1 MHRYRSHTCG
11 ELRASDVGTDV
22 RLSGWLHNRRD
33 LGGILFIDLRDH
45 YGITQLVARP
55 GTAAADVLDKLS
67 KETVV
72 RIDGKVVSR
81 GTDNVNPDLPTGEI
95 EIEAAEVEVLGAAA
109 PLPFT
114 INTDDGVNEE
124 RRLEYRFLDLR
135 RERMH
140 RNIMLRSAVIA
151 SIRSKM
157 VALGFNEMATPI
169 LTATSPEGARDFVV
183 PSRLN
188 PGKFY
193 ALPQAPQQF
202 KQLLM
207 ISGFDRY
214 FQIAPCFR
222 DEDARADRS
231 PGEFYQLD
239 VEMSFVEQEDV
250 FQPIEKL
257 MTELFTEFGGGRPV
271 TSPFPRIPFR
281 ESMLKYG
288 NDKPDLRAKLELV
301 DITDV
306 FEGSEFK
313 AFAGKHVRALA
324 VPDTAAQPRKFFDG
338 LGEYAIS
345 LGAKGLAWVRV
356 GEDGSLTGPIAK
368 FLTEEN
374 VKVLT
379 ERLGL
384 AAGHAVFFGAGEFDE
399 VSKIMG
405 PVRVEAA
412 KRAGQFEENV
422 FRFCWIVDF
431 PMYEKDEE
439 TGKIDFSHNPFSM
452 PQGGMKDLEEKDPLD
467 ILAWQYDI
475 VCNGIE
481 LSSGAIRNHEPEVM
495 LKAFEIAGYEAETV
509 EREFAGM
516 LRAFRLGAPPHGGIA
531 PGVDRIVMLLADEP
545 NIRETIAFPLNGNA
559 QDLMMGAP
567 TVLEESRLRELNI
580 ALRKPVETK
589 AADAKAADA
598 KPVAEAVHP
607 DAAR

>member
-11 ELRASDVGTDV
+11 ELRSSDVGTDV

-33 LGGILFIDLRDH
+33 LGGILFIALRDH

-55 GTAAADVLDKLS
+55 GTEAYEALDKLT
-67 KETVV
+67 KESTVRV
-72 RIDGKVVSR
+72 DGKVVSR
-81 GTDNVNPDLPTGEI
+81 GADNINPDLPTGEV
-95 EIEAAEVEVLGAAA
+95 EVEVGEVELLGAAQ

-114 INTDDGVNEE
+114 INTEDGVNEE

-140 RNIMLRSAVIA
+140 RNIMLRTSVIS

-183 PSRLN
+183 PSRLHA
-188 PGKFY
+188 GRFY

-250 FQPIEKL
+250 FRPIEQL
-257 MTELFTEFGGGRPV
+257 MTELFEEFGNGRHV

-281 ESMLKYG
+281 EAMLKYG
-288 NDKPDLRAKLELV
+288 SDKPDLRAQLELV

-313 AFAGKHVRALA
+313 AFAGKHVRALP
-324 VPDTAAQPRKFFDG
+324 VPDVSGQPRKFFDQ
-338 LGEYAIS
+338 LGDYAVS
-345 LGAKGLAWVRV
+345 QGAKGLAWVRV
-356 GEDGSLTGPIAK
+356 GEDGKLSGPIAK

-374 VKVLT
+374 VAELT
-379 ERLGL
+379 KRLSL
-384 AAGHAVFFGAGEFDE
+384 APGHAVFFGAGEFDE

-405 PVRVEAA
+405 AVRVEAA
-412 KRAGQFEENV
+412 KRAGHFEENV

-452 PQGGMKDLEEKDPLD
+452 PQGGMDALENQDPLD

-475 VCNGIE
+475 VCNGVE
-481 LSSGAIRNHEPEVM
+481 LSSGAIRNHEPEIM
-495 LKAFEIAGYEAETV
+495 LKAFEIAGYDAETV

-516 LRAFRLGAPPHGGIA
+516 LRAFRFGAPPHGGIA

-567 TVLEESRLRELNI
+567 TELDESRLRELH
-580 ALRKPVETK
+580 LTVRKPQPK
-589 AADAKAADA
+589 
-598 KPVAEAVHP
+598 
-607 DAAR
+607 

>member
-11 ELRASDVGTDV
+11 ELRASDVGSDV

-55 GTAAADVLDKLS
+55 GTPAYEALDKVS
-67 KETVV
+67 KESTV

-81 GTDNVNPDLPTGEI
+81 GTENVNPDLPTGEV
-95 EIEAAEVEVLGAAA
+95 EVEVSEVELLGAAA

-114 INTDDGVNEE
+114 INAEDGVNEE

-140 RNIMLRSAVIA
+140 RNILLRTAVISA
-151 SIRSKM
+151 IRHKM
-157 VALGFNEMATPI
+157 TALGFNEMATPI
-169 LTATSPEGARDFVV
+169 LSATSPEGARDFVV

-257 MTELFTEFGGGRPV
+257 MTELFEEFGGDRHV

-288 NDKPDLRAKLELV
+288 SDKPDLRAQLELT
-301 DITDV
+301 DITDI

-324 VPDTAAQPRKFFDG
+324 VPDVAGQSRKFFDG
-338 LGEYAIS
+338 LGDYAVEQ
-345 LGAKGLAWVRV
+345 GAKGLAWVRV

-374 VKVLT
+374 VAELT
-379 ERLGL
+379 KRLSL
-384 AAGHAVFFGAGEFDE
+384 APGHAVFFGAGEFDE

-405 PVRVEAA
+405 AVRVEAA
-412 KRAGQFEENV
+412 KRSGNFEENV

-431 PMYEKDEE
+431 PMYEKDED

-452 PQGGMKDLEEKDPLD
+452 PQGGLEALETQDPLD
-467 ILAWQYDI
+467 ILGWQYDI
-475 VCNGIE
+475 VCNGVE
-481 LSSGAIRNHEPEVM
+481 LSSGAIRNHEPEIM
-495 LKAFEIAGYEAETV
+495 LKAFEIAGYDRETV
-509 EREFAGM
+509 EEQFAGM
-516 LRAFRLGAPPHGGIA
+516 LRAFRFGAPPHGGIA

-567 TVLEESRLRELNI
+567 TELDETRLRELHI
-580 ALRKPVETK
+580 SVRKPQPK
-589 AADAKAADA
+589 
-598 KPVAEAVHP
+598 
-607 DAAR
+607 

>member
-11 ELRASDVGTDV
+11 ELRSSDVGTDV

-45 YGITQLVARP
+45 HGITQLVARP
-55 GTAAADVLDKLS
+55 GTEAYEALDKLT
-67 KETVV
+67 KESTVRV
-72 RIDGKVVSR
+72 DGKVVSR
-81 GTDNVNPDLPTGEI
+81 GADNINPDLPTGEV
-95 EIEAAEVEVLGAAA
+95 EVEVGEVELLGAAQ

-114 INTDDGVNEE
+114 INTEDGVNEE

-140 RNIMLRSAVIA
+140 RNIMLRTSVISA
-151 SIRSKM
+151 IRHKM
-157 VALGFNEMATPI
+157 VTLGFNEMATPI

-183 PSRLN
+183 PSRLHA
-188 PGKFY
+188 GRFY

-250 FQPIEKL
+250 FQPIERL
-257 MTELFTEFGGGRPV
+257 MTELFTEFGNGREV

-281 ESMLKYG
+281 EAMLKYG
-288 NDKPDLRAKLELV
+288 SDKPDLRAQLELV

-313 AFAGKHVRALA
+313 AFAGKHVRALP
-324 VPDTAAQPRKFFDG
+324 VPDVSAQPRKFFDQ
-338 LGEYAIS
+338 LGDYAVS
-345 LGAKGLAWVRV
+345 QGAKGLAWVRV
-356 GEDGSLTGPIAK
+356 GEDGKLSGPIAK

-374 VKVLT
+374 VAELT
-379 ERLGL
+379 KRLSL

-405 PVRVEAA
+405 AVRVEAA
-412 KRAGQFEENV
+412 KRAGHFEENV

-439 TGKIDFSHNPFSM
+439 TGRIDFSHNPFSM
-452 PQGGMKDLEEKDPLD
+452 PQGGMDALENQDPLD
-467 ILAWQYDI
+467 VLAWQYDI
-475 VCNGIE
+475 VCNGVE
-481 LSSGAIRNHEPEVM
+481 LSSGAIRNHEPEIM
-495 LKAFEIAGYEAETV
+495 LKAFEIAGYDAETV

-516 LRAFRLGAPPHGGIA
+516 LRALRFGAPPHGGIA

-567 TVLEESRLRELNI
+567 TELDETRLRELH
-580 ALRKPVETK
+580 LTVRKPQPK
-589 AADAKAADA
+589 
-598 KPVAEAVHP
+598 
-607 DAAR
+607 

>member
-11 ELRASDVGTDV
+11 ELRSSDVGTDV

-55 GTAAADVLDKLS
+55 GTEAYEALDKLT
-67 KETVV
+67 KESTVRV
-72 RIDGKVVSR
+72 DGKVVSR
-81 GTDNVNPDLPTGEI
+81 GADNINPDLPTGEV
-95 EIEAAEVEVLGAAA
+95 EVEVGEVELLGAAQ

-114 INTDDGVNEE
+114 INTEDGVNEE

-140 RNIMLRSAVIA
+140 RNIMMRTAVISA
-151 SIRSKM
+151 IRHKM

-183 PSRLN
+183 PSRLHA
-188 PGKFY
+188 GRFY

-250 FQPIEKL
+250 FQPVERL
-257 MTELFTEFGGGRPV
+257 MTELFTEFGGGREV

-281 ESMLKYG
+281 EAMLKYG
-288 NDKPDLRAKLELV
+288 SDKPDLRAKLELV
-301 DITDV
+301 DITDI
-306 FEGSEFK
+306 FAGSEFK
-313 AFAGKHVRALA
+313 AFAGKHVRALP
-324 VPDTAAQPRKFFDG
+324 VPDVSGQPRKFFDQ
-338 LGEYAIS
+338 LGDYAVS
-345 LGAKGLAWVRV
+345 QGAKGLAWVRV
-356 GEDGSLTGPIAK
+356 GEDATLTGPIAK

-374 VKVLT
+374 VAELT
-379 ERLGL
+379 KRLSL
-384 AAGHAVFFGAGEFDE
+384 APGHAVFFGAGEFDE

-405 PVRVEAA
+405 AVRVEAA
-412 KRAGQFEENV
+412 KRAGHFEENV

-452 PQGGMKDLEEKDPLD
+452 PQGGMDALENQDPLD

-475 VCNGIE
+475 VCNGVE
-481 LSSGAIRNHEPEVM
+481 LSSGAIRNHEPDIM
-495 LKAFEIAGYEAETV
+495 LKAFAIAGYDAETV

-516 LRAFRLGAPPHGGIA
+516 LRALRFGAPPHGGIA

-567 TVLEESRLRELNI
+567 TELDETRLRELH
-580 ALRKPVETK
+580 LTVRKPQPK
-589 AADAKAADA
+589 
-598 KPVAEAVHP
+598 
-607 DAAR
+607 

>member
-55 GTAAADVLDKLS
+55 GTPAYEALDKLS

-72 RIDGKVVSR
+72 RVDGKVVSR
-81 GTDNVNPDLPTGEI
+81 GTENVNTELPTGEI
-95 EIEAAEVEVLGAAA
+95 EIEVGEVEVLGAAA

-114 INTDDGVNEE
+114 INAEDGVNEE

-140 RNIMLRSAVIA
+140 RNIMLRTAVISA
-151 SIRSKM
+151 IRHKM

-183 PSRLN
+183 PSRLH
-188 PGKFY
+188 PGRFY

-250 FQPIEKL
+250 FRPIEQL
-257 MTELFTEFGGGRPV
+257 MTELFEEFGGGRHV

-281 ESMLKYG
+281 EAMLKYG
-288 NDKPDLRAKLELV
+288 SDKPDLRAKLELV
-301 DITDV
+301 DVTDV

-313 AFAGKHVRALA
+313 AFAGKHVRALPVPA
-324 VPDTAAQPRKFFDG
+324 VQDQPRKFFDQ
-338 LGEYAIS
+338 LGDYAVS
-345 LGAKGLAWVRV
+345 QGAKGLAWVRV

-374 VKVLT
+374 VAELT
-379 ERLGL
+379 KRLSL

-405 PVRVEAA
+405 AVRVEAA
-412 KRAGQFEENV
+412 KRAGQFEQDV

-452 PQGGMKDLEEKDPLD
+452 PQGGLQALETQDPLD

-475 VCNGIE
+475 VCNGVE
-481 LSSGAIRNHEPEVM
+481 LSSGAIRNHEPDIM
-495 LKAFEIAGYEAETV
+495 LKAFEIAGYDAETV

-516 LRAFRLGAPPHGGIA
+516 LRAFRFGAPPHGGIA

-567 TVLEESRLRELNI
+567 TELEPARLKELHLTVN
-580 ALRKPVETK
+580 KPQPK
-589 AADAKAADA
+589 
-598 KPVAEAVHP
+598 
-607 DAAR
+607 

>member
-1 MHRYRSHTCG
+1 MHRYRSHNCG
-11 ELRASDVGTDV
+11 ELRAADVGTDV

-55 GTAAADVLDKLS
+55 GTAAAEVLDKLT

-72 RIDGKVVSR
+72 RVDGKVVSR
-81 GTDNVNPDLPTGEI
+81 GAENVNPELPTGEI
-95 EIEAAEVEVLGAAA
+95 EIEASEVEVLGAAQQI
-109 PLPFT
+109 PFT
-114 INTDDGVNEE
+114 INADDGVNEE
-124 RRLEYRFLDLR
+124 KRLEYRFLDLR

-151 SIRSKM
+151 SIRHKM
-157 VALGFNEMATPI
+157 TTLGFNEMATPI
-169 LTATSPEGARDFVV
+169 LSATSPEGARDFVV
-183 PSRLN
+183 PSRLH

-239 VEMSFVEQEDV
+239 IEMSFVEQEDV
-250 FQPIEKL
+250 FQPVEKL
-257 MTELFTEFGGGRPV
+257 MTELFEEFGGGRHV
-271 TSPFPRIPFR
+271 SSPFPRIPFR
-281 ESMLKYG
+281 EAMLKYG
-288 NDKPDLRAKLELV
+288 SDKPDLRAQLELV

-313 AFAGKHVRALA
+313 AFAGKHVRALPVPA
-324 VPDTAAQPRKFFDG
+324 VQDQPRKFFDQ
-338 LGEYAIS
+338 LGEFAVEQ
-345 LGAKGLAWVRV
+345 GAKGLAWVRV
-356 GEDGSLTGPIAK
+356 GADGALTGPIAK

-384 AAGHAVFFGAGEFDE
+384 QPGHAVFFGAGEFDE

-405 PVRVEAA
+405 AVRVEAA
-412 KRAGQFEENV
+412 KRAGHFEEGV

-431 PMYEKDEE
+431 PMYERDEE

-467 ILAWQYDI
+467 ILGWQYDI
-475 VCNGIE
+475 VCNGVE
-481 LSSGAIRNHEPEVM
+481 LSSGAIRNHEPDIM
-495 LKAFEIAGYEAETV
+495 IKAFEIAGYDRDTV
-509 EREFAGM
+509 EEQFAGM
-516 LRAFRLGAPPHGGIA
+516 LRAFRFGAPPHGGIA

-567 TVLEESRLRELNI
+567 SELEAARLKELHLNI
-580 ALRKPVETK
+580 YTGP
-589 AADAKAADA
+589 A
-598 KPVAEAVHP
+598 KPTP
-607 DAAR
+607 YKPTK

>member
-11 ELRASDVGTDV
+11 ELRASDVGSDV

-55 GTAAADVLDKLS
+55 GTPAYEALDKLS
-67 KETVV
+67 KESTVRV
-72 RIDGKVVSR
+72 DGKVVSR
-81 GTDNVNPDLPTGEI
+81 GTENVNPDLPTGEV
-95 EIEAAEVEVLGAAA
+95 EVEVGEVELLGAAA

-114 INTDDGVNEE
+114 INTEDGVNEE

-140 RNIMLRSAVIA
+140 RNILLRTSVISA
-151 SIRSKM
+151 IRHKM
-157 VALGFNEMATPI
+157 AAMNFNEMATPI

-257 MTELFTEFGGGRPV
+257 MTDLFEEFGGGRPV

-281 ESMLKYG
+281 EAMAKYG
-288 NDKPDLRAKLELV
+288 SDKPDLRAKLELV
-301 DITDV
+301 DLTDI
-306 FEGSEFK
+306 FAGSEFK
-313 AFAGKHVRALA
+313 AFAGKHVRALP
-324 VPDTAAQPRKFFDG
+324 VPDVAAQPRKFFDQ
-338 LGEYAIS
+338 LGEYAVEQ
-345 LGAKGLAWVRV
+345 GAKGLAWVRV

-374 VKVLT
+374 VAEMTK
-379 ERLGL
+379 RLSL
-384 AAGHAVFFGAGEFDE
+384 AAGHAVFFGAGEYDE

-405 PVRVEAA
+405 AVRVEAA

-452 PQGGMKDLEEKDPLD
+452 PQGGMDALENQDPLD

-475 VCNGIE
+475 VCNGVE
-481 LSSGAIRNHEPEVM
+481 LSSGAIRNHEPDIM
-495 LKAFEIAGYEAETV
+495 LKAFEIAGYDHETV

-516 LRAFRLGAPPHGGIA
+516 LRALRFGAPPHGGIA

-567 TVLEESRLRELNI
+567 TELEENRLRELH
-580 ALRKPVETK
+580 LTVRKPQPK
-589 AADAKAADA
+589 
-598 KPVAEAVHP
+598 
-607 DAAR
+607 

>member
-55 GTAAADVLDKLS
+55 GTEAYEALDKLS
-67 KETVV
+67 KESTVRV
-72 RIDGKVVSR
+72 DGKVVSR
-81 GTDNVNPDLPTGEI
+81 GAENVNPDLPTGEV
-95 EIEAAEVEVLGAAA
+95 EVEVSEVELLGAAQ

-114 INTDDGVNEE
+114 INAEDGVNEE

-140 RNIMLRSAVIA
+140 RNIMLRTQVISA
-151 SIRSKM
+151 IRSKM

-183 PSRLN
+183 PSRLHA
-188 PGKFY
+188 GRFY

-257 MTELFTEFGGGRPV
+257 MTELFTEFGGGREV

-281 ESMLKYG
+281 EAMLKYG
-288 NDKPDLRAKLELV
+288 SDKPDLRAKLELV

-306 FEGSEFK
+306 FAGSEFK
-313 AFAGKHVRALA
+313 AFAGRHVRALP
-324 VPDTAAQPRKFFDG
+324 VPDVSGQPRKFFDQ
-338 LGEYAIS
+338 LGDYAVS
-345 LGAKGLAWVRV
+345 QGAKGLAWVRV

-374 VKVLT
+374 VAELT
-379 ERLGL
+379 KRLGL

-405 PVRVEAA
+405 AVRVEAA
-412 KRAGQFEENV
+412 KRARHFEENV

-452 PQGGMKDLEEKDPLD
+452 PQGGLEALESQDPLD

-475 VCNGIE
+475 VCNGVE
-481 LSSGAIRNHEPEVM
+481 LSSGAIRNHEPDIM
-495 LKAFEIAGYEAETV
+495 LKAFEIAGYDAETV

-516 LRAFRLGAPPHGGIA
+516 LRAFRFGAPPHGGIA

-567 TVLEESRLRELNI
+567 TELDESRLRELH
-580 ALRKPVETK
+580 LSVRKPQPK
-589 AADAKAADA
+589 
-598 KPVAEAVHP
+598 
-607 DAAR
+607 

>member
-55 GTAAADVLDKLS
+55 GTAAYEALDKQT
-67 KETVV
+67 KESVV
-72 RIDGKVVSR
+72 RVDGKVVSR
-81 GTDNVNPDLPTGEI
+81 GAENINPDLPTGEI
-95 EIEAAEVEVLGAAA
+95 EVEVAEVEVLGASA

-140 RNIMLRSAVIA
+140 RNIMLRTAVISA
-151 SIRSKM
+151 IRQKM

-239 VEMSFVEQEDV
+239 IEMSFVEQEDV
-250 FQPIEKL
+250 FRPVEQL
-257 MTELFTEFGGGRPV
+257 MTELFEEFGGGRHV

-281 ESMLKYG
+281 EAMLKYG
-288 NDKPDLRAKLELV
+288 SDKPDLRAQLELV

-306 FEGSEFK
+306 FADSEFK
-313 AFAGKHVRALA
+313 AFAGKHVRALP
-324 VPDTAAQPRKFFDG
+324 VPDVAGQTRKFFDA
-338 LGEYAIS
+338 LGEFAVEH
-345 LGAKGLAWVRV
+345 GAKGLAWIRV
-356 GEDGSLTGPIAK
+356 ADDMSFSGPIAK

-374 VKVLT
+374 IKTLV

-384 AAGHAVFFGAGEFDE
+384 KPGHAVFFGAGDFDE

-405 PVRVEAA
+405 AVRVEAA
-412 KRAGQFEENV
+412 KRAGHFEEGV

-439 TGKIDFSHNPFSM
+439 TGRIDFSHNPFSM
-452 PQGGMKDLEEKDPLD
+452 PQGGLEALETQDPLD
-467 ILAWQYDI
+467 ILGWQYDI
-475 VCNGIE
+475 VCNGVE
-481 LSSGAIRNHEPEVM
+481 LSSGAIRNHEPDIM
-495 LKAFEIAGYEAETV
+495 FKAFEIAGYDRETV
-509 EREFAGM
+509 EREFSGM
-516 LRAFRLGAPPHGGIA
+516 LKAFQYGAPPHGGIA

-567 TVLEESRLRELNI
+567 TELDEARLRELNI
-580 ALRKPVETK
+580 ALRKPVADK
-589 AADAKAADA
+589 SDKDAK
-598 KPVAEAVHP
+598 K
-607 DAAR
+607 

>member
-11 ELRASDVGTDV
+11 ELRATDVGSDV

-45 YGITQLVARP
+45 YGLVQLVARP
-55 GTAAADVLDKLS
+55 DTPGFEALDKLS

-72 RIDGKVVSR
+72 RIDGKVISR
-81 GTDNVNPDLPTGEI
+81 GAENVNPELATGEI
-95 EIEAAEVEVLGAAA
+95 EVEVGEVEVLGAAQQ
-109 PLPFT
+109 LPFQ
-114 INTDDGVNEE
+114 INQDDGVGEE

-140 RNIMLRSAVIA
+140 RNIMLRSAVVA
-151 SIRSKM
+151 AIRSKM

-202 KQLLM
+202 KQLFM
-207 ISGFDRY
+207 VSGFDRY

-257 MTELFTEFGGGRPV
+257 MTELFTEFGGGREV

-288 NDKPDLRAKLELV
+288 NDKPDLRAQLELV
-301 DITDV
+301 DITDI
-306 FEGSEFK
+306 FEDSDFK
-313 AFAGKHVRALA
+313 AFAGKHVRALP
-324 VPDTAAQPRKFFDG
+324 VPDTASQSRKFFDG
-338 LGEYAIS
+338 LGEYAVEQ
-345 LGAKGLAWVRV
+345 GAKGLAWVRV
-356 GEDGSLTGPIAK
+356 AEDGTLSGPIAK
-368 FLTEEN
+368 FLTEAN
-374 VKVLT
+374 VAELT
-379 ERLGL
+379 KRLGL
-384 AAGHAVFFGAGEFDE
+384 EAGHAVFFGAGEFDE

-405 PVRVEAA
+405 AVRVEAA
-412 KRAGQFEENV
+412 KRAGHFEENV

-431 PMYEKDEE
+431 PMYEKDED

-481 LSSGAIRNHEPEVM
+481 LSSGAIRNHEPEIM
-495 LKAFEIAGYEAETV
+495 LKAFEIAGYDRDTV
-509 EREFAGM
+509 EHEFAGM
-516 LRAFRLGAPPHGGIA
+516 LRAFRFGAPPHGGIA

-545 NIRETIAFPLNGNA
+545 NIRETISFPLNQNA

-567 TVLEESRLRELNI
+567 TELDESRLKELNI
-580 ALRKPVETK
+580 ALRKPVASGKGEGEK
-589 AADAKAADA
+589 
-598 KPVAEAVHP
+598 
-607 DAAR
+607 

>member
-11 ELRASDVGTDV
+11 ELRASDVNADV

-55 GTAAADVLDKLS
+55 GTAAAAVLDKLS

-72 RIDGKVVSR
+72 RVDGKVVSR
-81 GTDNVNPDLPTGEI
+81 GTENINPELPTGEI
-95 EIEAAEVEVLGAAA
+95 EVEAVEVEVLGAAA

-151 SIRSKM
+151 AIRHKM

-250 FQPIEKL
+250 FQPIERL
-257 MTELFTEFGGGRPV
+257 MTELFTEFRGGREV

-356 GEDGSLTGPIAK
+356 GEDGGLTGPIAK

-399 VSKIMG
+399 VSKIMSG
-405 PVRVEAA
+405 VRVEAA

-567 TVLEESRLRELNI
+567 TVLEEARLRELNI

-589 AADAKAADA
+589 AADAK
-598 KPVAEAVHP
+598 PIAEAVHP

>member
-11 ELRASDVGTDV
+11 ELRASDVESDV

-55 GTAAADVLDKLS
+55 GTPAYEALDKVS
-67 KETVV
+67 KESTVRV
-72 RIDGKVVSR
+72 DGKVVSR
-81 GTDNVNPDLPTGEI
+81 GTENVNPDLPTGEI
-95 EIEAAEVEVLGAAA
+95 EVEVSEVELLGAAA

-114 INTDDGVNEE
+114 INAEDGVNEE

-140 RNIMLRSAVIA
+140 RNILLRTAVISA
-151 SIRSKM
+151 IRHKM
-157 VALGFNEMATPI
+157 TALGFNEMATPI
-169 LTATSPEGARDFVV
+169 LSATSPEGARDFVV

-257 MTELFTEFGGGRPV
+257 MTELFEEFGNGRHV

-281 ESMLKYG
+281 EAMLKYG
-288 NDKPDLRAKLELV
+288 SDKPDLRAQLELV
-301 DITDV
+301 DITDI

-313 AFAGKHVRALA
+313 AFAGKHVRALP
-324 VPDTAAQPRKFFDG
+324 VPDVSAQPRKFFDQ
-338 LGEYAIS
+338 LGDFAVT

-356 GEDGSLTGPIAK
+356 AEDGSLTGPIAK

-374 VKVLT
+374 VAELT
-379 ERLGL
+379 KRLSL

-405 PVRVEAA
+405 AVRVEAA
-412 KRAGQFEENV
+412 KRAGHFEENV

-431 PMYEKDEE
+431 PMYEKDED

-452 PQGGMKDLEEKDPLD
+452 PQGGLEALETQDPLD
-467 ILAWQYDI
+467 ILGWQYDI
-475 VCNGIE
+475 VCNGVE
-481 LSSGAIRNHEPEVM
+481 LSSGAIRNHEPEIM
-495 LKAFEIAGYEAETV
+495 LKAFEIAGYDRETV
-509 EREFAGM
+509 EEQFAGM
-516 LRAFRLGAPPHGGIA
+516 LRAFRFGAPPHGGIA

-567 TVLEESRLRELNI
+567 TELDETRLRELH
-580 ALRKPVETK
+580 LSVRKPQPK
-589 AADAKAADA
+589 
-598 KPVAEAVHP
+598 
-607 DAAR
+607 

>member
-11 ELRASDVGTDV
+11 QLRASDVGTDV

-55 GTAAADVLDKLS
+55 GTAAYEALDKLS
-67 KETVV
+67 KESTVRV
-72 RIDGKVVSR
+72 DGRVVSR
-81 GTDNVNPDLPTGEI
+81 GTENINSDLPTGEV
-95 EIEAAEVEVLGAAA
+95 EVEVGEVELLGAAA

-114 INTDDGVNEE
+114 INTEDGVNEE

-140 RNIMLRSAVIA
+140 RNIMLRTAVISA
-151 SIRSKM
+151 IRHKM

-188 PGKFY
+188 PGRFY

-250 FQPIEKL
+250 FRPIEQL
-257 MTELFTEFGGGRPV
+257 MTELFEEFGGGRHV

-281 ESMLKYG
+281 EAMLKYG
-288 NDKPDLRAKLELV
+288 SDKPDLRAQLELV
-301 DITDV
+301 DITDI

-313 AFAGKHVRALA
+313 AFAGKHVRALPVPA
-324 VPDTAAQPRKFFDG
+324 VQDQPRKFFDQ
-338 LGEYAIS
+338 LGDFAVS
-345 LGAKGLAWVRV
+345 QGAKGLAWVRV
-356 GEDGSLTGPIAK
+356 GEDGSLSGPIAK

-374 VKVLT
+374 VAELT
-379 ERLGL
+379 KRLQL

-405 PVRVEAA
+405 AVRVEAA
-412 KRAGQFEENV
+412 RRAGHFEENV

-431 PMYEKDEE
+431 PMFEKDED

-452 PQGGMKDLEEKDPLD
+452 PQGGMKALETQDPLD

-475 VCNGIE
+475 VCNGVE
-481 LSSGAIRNHEPEVM
+481 LSSGAIRNHEPDIM
-495 LKAFEIAGYEAETV
+495 LKAFGIAGYDEETV

-516 LRAFRLGAPPHGGIA
+516 LRALRFGAPPHGGIA

-567 TVLEESRLRELNI
+567 TELDETRLRELHLSI
-580 ALRKPVETK
+580 RKPQPK
-589 AADAKAADA
+589 
-598 KPVAEAVHP
+598 
-607 DAAR
+607 

>member
-55 GTAAADVLDKLS
+55 GTPAYDALDRLT
-67 KETVV
+67 KESTVRV
-72 RIDGKVVSR
+72 DGKVVSR
-81 GTDNVNPDLPTGEI
+81 GAENVNPDLPTGEV
-95 EIEAAEVEVLGAAA
+95 EVEVGEVELLGAAQ

-114 INTDDGVNEE
+114 INAEDGVNEE

-140 RNIMLRSAVIA
+140 RNIMLRTAVISA
-151 SIRSKM
+151 IRHKM

-183 PSRLN
+183 PSRLH

-257 MTELFTEFGGGRPV
+257 MTELFTEFGNGREV

-281 ESMLKYG
+281 EAMLKYG
-288 NDKPDLRAKLELV
+288 SDKPDLRAQLELV

-324 VPDTAAQPRKFFDG
+324 VPAVQDQPRKFFDQ
-338 LGEYAIS
+338 LGDYAVS
-345 LGAKGLAWVRV
+345 QGAKGLAWVRV
-356 GEDGSLTGPIAK
+356 AEDGSLSGPIAK

-374 VKVLT
+374 VAELT
-379 ERLGL
+379 KRLSL

-405 PVRVEAA
+405 AVRVEAA
-412 KRAGQFEENV
+412 KRSGHFEENV

-431 PMYEKDEE
+431 PMFEKDEE
-439 TGKIDFSHNPFSM
+439 TGRIDFSHNPFSM
-452 PQGGMKDLEEKDPLD
+452 PQGGMDALENQDPLD
-467 ILAWQYDI
+467 VLAWQYDI
-475 VCNGIE
+475 VCNGVE
-481 LSSGAIRNHEPEVM
+481 LSSGAIRNHEPDIM
-495 LKAFEIAGYEAETV
+495 LKAFGIAGYDEETV

-516 LRAFRLGAPPHGGIA
+516 LRALRFGAPPHGGIA

-567 TVLEESRLRELNI
+567 TELDEARLRELH
-580 ALRKPVETK
+580 LSVRKPQPK
-589 AADAKAADA
+589 
-598 KPVAEAVHP
+598 
-607 DAAR
+607 

>member
-11 ELRASDVGTDV
+11 ELRASDVGSDV

-55 GTAAADVLDKLS
+55 GTPAYETLDKLS

-72 RIDGKVVSR
+72 RVDGKVVSR
-81 GTDNVNPDLPTGEI
+81 GTENVNPDLPTGEV
-95 EIEAAEVEVLGAAA
+95 EIEVGEVEVLGEAA

-114 INTDDGVNEE
+114 INAEDGVNEE
-124 RRLEYRFLDLR
+124 RRLEHRFLDLR

-140 RNIMLRSAVIA
+140 RNIMLRTSVIS
-151 SIRSKM
+151 SIRHKM
-157 VALGFNEMATPI
+157 AAMGFNEMATPI
-169 LTATSPEGARDFVV
+169 LSATSPEGARDFVV
-183 PSRLN
+183 PSRLHA
-188 PGKFY
+188 GRFY

-257 MTELFTEFGGGRPV
+257 MTEIFEEFGGGRHV

-281 ESMLKYG
+281 EAMRKYG
-288 NDKPDLRAKLELV
+288 SDKPDLRAKLELV

-313 AFAGKHVRALA
+313 AFAGKHVRALPVPA
-324 VPDTAAQPRKFFDG
+324 VQDQPRKFFDQ
-338 LGEYAIS
+338 LGDYAVS

-356 GEDGSLTGPIAK
+356 AEDGSLTGPIAK

-384 AAGHAVFFGAGEFDE
+384 EAGHAVFFGAGEFDE

-405 PVRVEAA
+405 AVRVEAA
-412 KRAGQFEENV
+412 KRAGHFEEGV

-439 TGKIDFSHNPFSM
+439 TGAIDFSHNPFSM
-452 PQGGMKDLEEKDPLD
+452 PQGGLEALETQDPLD
-467 ILAWQYDI
+467 ILGWQYDI
-475 VCNGIE
+475 VCNGVE
-481 LSSGAIRNHEPEVM
+481 LSSGAIRNHEPEIM
-495 LKAFEIAGYEAETV
+495 LKAFEIAGYDRETV
-509 EREFAGM
+509 EDKFSGM
-516 LRAFRLGAPPHGGIA
+516 LRAFRFGAPPHGGIA

-559 QDLMMGAP
+559 LDLMMGAP
-567 TVLEESRLRELNI
+567 TELDETRLRELHLSI
-580 ALRKPVETK
+580 RKPQPK
-589 AADAKAADA
+589 
-598 KPVAEAVHP
+598 
-607 DAAR
+607 

>member
-55 GTAAADVLDKLS
+55 GTAAYEALDKQT
-67 KETVV
+67 KESVV

-81 GTDNVNPDLPTGEI
+81 GTENVNPDLPTGEV
-95 EIEAAEVEVLGAAA
+95 EVEVSEVEVLGASG

-140 RNIMLRSAVIA
+140 RNIMLRTAVIA
-151 SIRSKM
+151 AIRQKM
-157 VALGFNEMATPI
+157 TALGFNEMATPI

-188 PGKFY
+188 PGRFY

-207 ISGFDRY
+207 VSGFDRY

-239 VEMSFVEQEDV
+239 VEMSFVTQEDV

-257 MTELFTEFGGGRPV
+257 MTELFEEFGNGRHV

-281 ESMLKYG
+281 EAMLKYG
-288 NDKPDLRAKLELV
+288 SDKPDLRAKLELV

-306 FEGSEFK
+306 FADSEFK
-313 AFAGKHVRALA
+313 AFAGKHVRALP
-324 VPDTAAQPRKFFDG
+324 VPDVAGQPRKFFDS
-338 LGEYAIS
+338 LGEFAVEH
-345 LGAKGLAWVRV
+345 GAKGLAWIRV
-356 GEDGSLTGPIAK
+356 GGDMAFTGPIAK
-368 FLTEEN
+368 FLTEED
-374 VKVLT
+374 VKTLVD
-379 ERLGL
+379 RLGL
-384 AAGHAVFFGAGEFDE
+384 KPGHAVFFGAGDVDE
-399 VSKIMG
+399 VAKIMG
-405 PVRVEAA
+405 AVRVEAA
-412 KRAGQFEENV
+412 KRAGHFEEDV

-475 VCNGIE
+475 VCNGVE
-481 LSSGAIRNHEPEVM
+481 LSSGAIRNHEPDIM
-495 LKAFEIAGYEAETV
+495 IKAFEIAGYDRDTV

-516 LRAFRLGAPPHGGIA
+516 LRAFRFGAPPHGGIA

-567 TVLEESRLRELNI
+567 TELEEARLRELNI
-580 ALRKPVETK
+580 ALRKPV
-589 AADAKAADA
+589 ADKG
-598 KPVAEAVHP
+598 K
-607 DAAR
+607 

>member
-11 ELRASDVGTDV
+11 QLRASDVGTDV

-55 GTAAADVLDKLS
+55 GTPAYEALDKLS

-72 RIDGKVVSR
+72 RVDGRVVSR
-81 GTDNVNPDLPTGEI
+81 GTENMNPDLPTGEI
-95 EIEAAEVEVLGAAA
+95 EIEVGDVEVLGAAA

-114 INTDDGVNEE
+114 INTEDGVNEE

-140 RNIMLRSAVIA
+140 RNIMLRTAVIGA
-151 SIRSKM
+151 IRQKM
-157 VALGFNEMATPI
+157 TALGFNEMATPI

-183 PSRLN
+183 PSRLH

-250 FQPIEKL
+250 FQPIEQL
-257 MTELFTEFGGGRPV
+257 MTELFEEFGGGRHV

-281 ESMLKYG
+281 EAMLKYG
-288 NDKPDLRAKLELV
+288 SDKPDLRAQLELV
-301 DITDV
+301 DITDI

-313 AFAGKHVRALA
+313 AFAGKHVRALPVPA
-324 VPDTAAQPRKFFDG
+324 VQDQPRKFFDQ
-338 LGEYAIS
+338 LGDYAVS

-368 FLTEEN
+368 FLTEDN
-374 VKVLT
+374 VAELT
-379 ERLGL
+379 KRLSL
-384 AAGHAVFFGAGEFDE
+384 APGHAVFFGAGEFDE

-405 PVRVEAA
+405 AVRVEAA
-412 KRAGQFEENV
+412 KRAGHFEENV

-431 PMYEKDEE
+431 PMFEKDEE

-452 PQGGMKDLEEKDPLD
+452 PQGGMEALENQDPLD

-475 VCNGIE
+475 VCNGVE
-481 LSSGAIRNHEPEVM
+481 LSSGAIRNHEPDIM
-495 LKAFEIAGYEAETV
+495 LKAFEIAGYDRETT

-516 LRAFRLGAPPHGGIA
+516 LRAFRFGAPPHGGIA

-567 TVLEESRLRELNI
+567 TELEPARLKELHLTVNTPQP
-580 ALRKPVETK
+580 K
-589 AADAKAADA
+589 
-598 KPVAEAVHP
+598 
-607 DAAR
+607 

>member
-11 ELRASDVGTDV
+11 ELRASDVGSDV

-55 GTAAADVLDKLS
+55 GTAAAETLDKLS

-81 GTDNVNPDLPTGEI
+81 GAENVNPELPTGEV
-95 EIEAAEVEVLGAAA
+95 EIEAAEVEVLGAAQQI
-109 PLPFT
+109 PFT
-114 INTDDGVNEE
+114 INADDGVNEE

-140 RNIMLRSAVIA
+140 RNIMLRSSVIA

-169 LTATSPEGARDFVV
+169 LAATSPEGARDFVV

-257 MTELFTEFGGGRPV
+257 MTEIFTEYGGGREV

-288 NDKPDLRAKLELV
+288 NDKPDLRAKLELH
-301 DITDV
+301 DITDI
-306 FEGSEFK
+306 FADSEFK
-313 AFAGKHVRALA
+313 AFAGKHVRALP
-324 VPDTAAQPRKFFDG
+324 VPDTASQSRKFFDG
-338 LGEYAIS
+338 LGDYAVEQ
-345 LGAKGLAWVRV
+345 GAKGLAWVRV
-356 GEDGSLTGPIAK
+356 AEDGSLTGPIAK
-368 FLTEEN
+368 FLTEAN
-374 VKVLT
+374 VEELT
-379 ERLGL
+379 KRLSL
-384 AAGHAVFFGAGEFDE
+384 APGHAVFFGAGQFDE
-399 VSKIMG
+399 VSKIMSA
-405 PVRVEAA
+405 VRVEAA
-412 KRAGQFEENV
+412 KRAGHFEEGV

-431 PMYEKDEE
+431 PMYEKDED

-495 LKAFEIAGYEAETV
+495 LKAFGIAGYEAETV

-567 TVLEESRLRELNI
+567 SELEESRLRELNI
-580 ALRKPVETK
+580 QLRKPVASGKGEDK
-589 AADAKAADA
+589 
-598 KPVAEAVHP
+598 
-607 DAAR
+607 

>member
-11 ELRASDVGTDV
+11 ELRASDVSADV

-55 GTAAADVLDKLS
+55 GTPAYEALDKIN
-67 KETVV
+67 KESVV
-72 RIDGKVVSR
+72 RVDGKVVSR
-81 GTDNVNPDLPTGEI
+81 GAENINPELPTGEV
-95 EIEAAEVEVLGAAA
+95 EVEVSSVELLGAAQQ
-109 PLPFT
+109 LPFQ
-114 INTDDGVNEE
+114 INADDGVGEE

-140 RNIMLRSAVIA
+140 RNIMLRTAVISA
-151 SIRSKM
+151 IRHKM
-157 VALGFNEMATPI
+157 TALGFNEMATPI

-257 MTELFTEFGGGRPV
+257 MTELFEEFGGGRHV

-281 ESMLKYG
+281 EAMVKYG
-288 NDKPDLRAKLELV
+288 NDKPDLRAQLELV
-301 DITDV
+301 DISDV

-313 AFAGKHVRALA
+313 AFAGKHVRALP
-324 VPDTAAQPRKFFDG
+324 VPDTAGQSRKFFDG
-338 LGEYAIS
+338 LGDFAVEH
-345 LGAKGLAWVRV
+345 GAKGLAWVRV

-374 VKVLT
+374 IKVLT
-379 ERLGL
+379 ERLSL
-384 AAGHAVFFGAGEFDE
+384 APGHAIFFGAGEFDE

-405 PVRVEAA
+405 AVRVEAA
-412 KRAGQFEENV
+412 KRAGHFEEGV

-452 PQGGMKDLEEKDPLD
+452 PQGGLEALETQDPLD
-467 ILAWQYDI
+467 ILGWQYDI
-475 VCNGIE
+475 VCNGVE
-481 LSSGAIRNHEPEVM
+481 LSSGAIRNHEPEIM
-495 LKAFEIAGYEAETV
+495 FKAFEIAGYSKETV
-509 EREFAGM
+509 EHEFSGM
-516 LRAFRLGAPPHGGIA
+516 LRAFQFGAPPHGGIA

-567 TVLEESRLRELNI
+567 TELDESRLRELNI
-580 ALRKPVETK
+580 ALRKPV
-589 AADAKAADA
+589 AKSG
-598 KPVAEAVHP
+598 E
-607 DAAR
+607 

>member
-11 ELRASDVGTDV
+11 ELRASDVGADV

-55 GTAAADVLDKLS
+55 GTAANEALS
-67 KETVV
+67 SVTKETVV

-81 GTDNVNPDLPTGEI
+81 GADNVNPELPSGEI
-95 EIEAAEVEVLGAAA
+95 EIEVSEVEVLGASA

-250 FQPIEKL
+250 FQPIERL
-257 MTELFTEFGGGRPV
+257 MTELFTEFGGGREV

-306 FEGSEFK
+306 FDGSEFK

-356 GEDGSLTGPIAK
+356 GEDGGLTGPIAK

-399 VSKIMG
+399 VSKIMSG
-405 PVRVEAA
+405 VRVEAA

-516 LRAFRLGAPPHGGIA
+516 LKAFRLGAPPHGGIA

-589 AADAKAADA
+589 AADAK
-598 KPVAEAVHP
+598 PVSEAVHP
-607 DAAR
+607 DAGSPRG

>member
-11 ELRASDVGTDV
+11 ELRASDVGSDV

-55 GTAAADVLDKLS
+55 GTAAYEALDKLS
-67 KETVV
+67 KESTVRV
-72 RIDGKVVSR
+72 DGKVVSR
-81 GTDNVNPDLPTGEI
+81 GAENINPDLPTGEV
-95 EIEAAEVEVLGAAA
+95 EVEVSEVELLGAAA

-114 INTDDGVNEE
+114 INTEDGVNEE

-140 RNIMLRSAVIA
+140 RNIMLRTAVISA
-151 SIRSKM
+151 IRNKM
-157 VALGFNEMATPI
+157 TTLGFNELATPI

-183 PSRLN
+183 PSRLH
-188 PGKFY
+188 PGRFY

-250 FQPIEKL
+250 FQPIEQL
-257 MTELFTEFGGGRPV
+257 MTELFEEFGNGRHV

-281 ESMLKYG
+281 EAMLKYG
-288 NDKPDLRAKLELV
+288 SDKPDLRAQLELA
-301 DITDV
+301 DITDI

-313 AFAGKHVRALA
+313 AFAGKHVRALP
-324 VPDTAAQPRKFFDG
+324 VPDVSSQPRKFFDQ
-338 LGEYAIS
+338 LGDYAVS
-345 LGAKGLAWVRV
+345 QGAKGLAWVRV
-356 GEDGSLTGPIAK
+356 AEDGSLTGPIAK

-374 VKVLT
+374 VAELT
-379 ERLGL
+379 KRLSL

-405 PVRVEAA
+405 AVRVEAA
-412 KRAGQFEENV
+412 RRAGHFEEGV
-422 FRFCWIVDF
+422 FRFCWVVDF
-431 PMYEKDEE
+431 PMFEKDEE

-452 PQGGMKDLEEKDPLD
+452 PQGGMEALETQDPLD

-475 VCNGIE
+475 VCNGVE
-481 LSSGAIRNHEPEVM
+481 LSSGAIRNHEPDIM
-495 LKAFEIAGYEAETV
+495 LKAFGIAGYEAETV

-516 LRAFRLGAPPHGGIA
+516 LRAFRFGAPPHGGIA

-567 TVLEESRLRELNI
+567 TELESARLRELH
-580 ALRKPVETK
+580 LSVQKPQPK
-589 AADAKAADA
+589 
-598 KPVAEAVHP
+598 
-607 DAAR
+607 